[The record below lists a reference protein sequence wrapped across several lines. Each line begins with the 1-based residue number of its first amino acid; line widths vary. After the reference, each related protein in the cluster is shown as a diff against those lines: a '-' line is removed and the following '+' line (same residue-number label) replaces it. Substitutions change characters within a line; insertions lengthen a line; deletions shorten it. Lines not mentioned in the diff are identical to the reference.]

1 MSFELTGKLIVKE
14 DTVNISDR
22 FKKREFVIDV
32 PNDRNPEWNDTIKF
46 QTTQDRTELIEP
58 FNLGDDILVAFN
70 IKGNKWERDGKV
82 NYFTN
87 LEAWRIEKLG
97 PVAVVHPVQ
106 HHYPTSP
113 KHCHPKKGR
122 MIFRFN

>member
-87 LEAWRIEKLG
+87 LEAWRIEKVGAGSGSTPGAAPLPDQPEALPPEEG
-97 PVAVVHPVQ
+97 EDDFP
-106 HHYPTSP
+106 
-113 KHCHPKKGR
+113 
-122 MIFRFN
+122 F

>member
-58 FNLGDDILVAFN
+58 YNLGDDILVAFN

-87 LEAWRIEKLG
+87 LEAWRIEKVGAGGGSTPGAAPLPDQPEALPPEEG
-97 PVAVVHPVQ
+97 EDDFP
-106 HHYPTSP
+106 
-113 KHCHPKKGR
+113 
-122 MIFRFN
+122 F

>member
-58 FNLGDDILVAFN
+58 YNLGDDILVAFN

-87 LEAWRIEKLG
+87 LEAWRIEKVGAGGVSTPGAAPLPDQPEALPPEEG
-97 PVAVVHPVQ
+97 EDDFP
-106 HHYPTSP
+106 
-113 KHCHPKKGR
+113 
-122 MIFRFN
+122 F

>member
-58 FNLGDDILVAFN
+58 YNLGDEIKVAFN
-70 IKGNKWERDGKV
+70 IRGNKWERDGKV

-87 LEAWRIEKLG
+87 LEAWRIDKVGAGEGSAPSAAPLPDQPDALPPEEG
-97 PVAVVHPVQ
+97 EDDFP
-106 HHYPTSP
+106 
-113 KHCHPKKGR
+113 
-122 MIFRFN
+122 F

>member
-87 LEAWRIEKLG
+87 LEAWRIEKVGAGGGNTPGAAPLPNQPEALPPEEG
-97 PVAVVHPVQ
+97 EDDFP
-106 HHYPTSP
+106 
-113 KHCHPKKGR
+113 
-122 MIFRFN
+122 F

>member
-87 LEAWRIEKLG
+87 LEAWRIEKVGAGGGSTPGAAPLPNQPEALPPEEG
-97 PVAVVHPVQ
+97 EDDFP
-106 HHYPTSP
+106 
-113 KHCHPKKGR
+113 
-122 MIFRFN
+122 F

>member
-87 LEAWRIEKLG
+87 LEAWRIEKVGSGSSSTPGAAPLPDQPEALPPEEG
-97 PVAVVHPVQ
+97 EDDFP
-106 HHYPTSP
+106 
-113 KHCHPKKGR
+113 
-122 MIFRFN
+122 F